1 MKILGHELSNNTN
14 LIVNKLLSSFS
25 KSVNFLP
32 IHHLY
37 SSKKNLSYFGAADYS
52 KSDAYYIYLDE
63 SLYGEPFETNLL
75 HELFHICQVEENY
88 PTTSTKN
95 NNITLPDL
103 PFFNDLGSKI
113 SSSIL
118 DLDVEIRLNQNGYNS
133 KYFINH
139 RYKRIKILVKQ
150 FNISDKYDYASI
162 QSQLVLFALMADET
176 KLNLIKSI
184 LKTENIDLLNDLN
197 LICDEL
203 SKLISSENYSA
214 LKSINY
220 LITKFDLWDILLINF
235 NNQVLKSE
243 DECLRILNSN
253 IPWK

>member
-1 MKILGHELSNNTN
+1 
-14 LIVNKLLSSFS
+14 
-25 KSVNFLP
+25 
-32 IHHLY
+32 
-37 SSKKNLSYFGAADYS
+37 
-52 KSDAYYIYLDE
+52 
-63 SLYGEPFETNLL
+63 
-75 HELFHICQVEENY
+75 
-88 PTTSTKN
+88 
-95 NNITLPDL
+95 
-103 PFFNDLGSKI
+103 
-113 SSSIL
+113 
-118 DLDVEIRLNQNGYNS
+118 
-133 KYFINH
+133 
-139 RYKRIKILVKQ
+139 
-150 FNISDKYDYASI
+150 
-162 QSQLVLFALMADET
+162 MADET

-253 IPWK
+253 IHWK